1 MYTRYRLLIMYKFFY
16 LLLFLFFCSIANA
29 DSMTKVHNE
38 CIQLGFK
45 DSTPEL
51 AKCKLELLVL
61 NKKMNLEQKKLQ
73 ASEAQAKAAEAT
85 ARATEMNAAAAQSLA
100 NSSAWRNNQALMKQ
114 GQRMLAGACTLGID
128 C

>member
-1 MYTRYRLLIMYKFFY
+1 MYFRYRLLIMNKFFY
-16 LLLFLFFCSIANA
+16 LVLFVLFCSVANA
-29 DSMTKVHNE
+29 DSMTKVHSE

-45 DSTPEL
+45 DATPEL

-61 NKKMNLEQKKLQ
+61 NKKMSLEQKKLQ

-114 GQRMLAGACTLGID
+114 GQKMLSGACTLGVD

>member
-1 MYTRYRLLIMYKFFY
+1 MKKIFLTIFFVS
-16 LLLFLFFCSIANA
+16 FCSLASSDIKSEV
-29 DSMTKVHNE
+29 DKE
-38 CIQLGFK
+38 CKELGFK
-45 DSTPEL
+45 EGTPEL

-73 ASEAQAKAAEAT
+73 AAEAQAQAAEAT

-100 NSSAWRNNQALMKQ
+100 RSSAWRNNRTMMKQ
-114 GQRMLAGACTLGID
+114 GQRMLSGACTLGVN